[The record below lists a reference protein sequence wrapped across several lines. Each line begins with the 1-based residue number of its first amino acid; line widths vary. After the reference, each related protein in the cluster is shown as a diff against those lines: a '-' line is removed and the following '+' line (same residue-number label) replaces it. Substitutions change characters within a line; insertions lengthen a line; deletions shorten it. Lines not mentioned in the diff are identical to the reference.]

1 MCSSDL
7 AGDAFWDE
15 GRPNEGGRVAIVS
28 RNNGEIL
35 PAPWSARTRV
45 HEMGGLAWLV
55 TVWCG
60 EPGLLFCEE
69 SDQRLYWKTVGG
81 APRAIT
87 AESPT
92 GIQWRYC
99 DMTVVGDEV
108 WCIREADSHGT
119 TARSIIAIRADGSV
133 RVLDD
138 DSHFYAHLALAPD
151 GGHLAWIT

>member
-1 MCSSDL
+1 MSNATPGFWESPITADML
-7 AGDAFWDE
+7 AEAGTRYGFSQPFAGDAFWDE
-15 GRPNEGGRVAIVS
+15 GRPSEGGRVAIVS

-60 EPGLLFCEE
+60 EPGLLFCEA

-99 DMTVVGDEV
+99 DMTVVGDDV

-119 TARSIIAIRADGSV
+119 TAR
-133 RVLDD
+133 
-138 DSHFYAHLALAPD
+138 
-151 GGHLAWIT
+151 